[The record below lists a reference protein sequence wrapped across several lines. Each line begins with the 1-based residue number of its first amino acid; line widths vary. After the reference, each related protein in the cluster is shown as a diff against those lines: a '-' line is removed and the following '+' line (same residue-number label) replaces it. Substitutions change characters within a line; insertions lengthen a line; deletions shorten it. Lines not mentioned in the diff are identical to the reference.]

1 MNRKHAASKH
11 MLKRALTTL
20 LALCFAITTITAPV
34 SAAIGVNVNT
44 PTQQQI
50 REKMLQI
57 YQNHDFKVTYTQKP
71 VYKGPGYV
79 PGVLSDETLSGAV
92 DVLNGMRYIAGIP
105 SDVKLS
111 PEYVKMAQAGAL
123 VNAANGD
130 MDHRPKKPADMDD
143 SLYQLGYKGCSS
155 SNLNWYAD
163 NFKEAVEGWIAD
175 NNNVSGFNQGHRRW
189 CLNPTMQYTGFG
201 RVDDFNVMYAF
212 DRFNE
217 STPYTGVA
225 WPAQQMPLDFFNEDI
240 AWSISFGRPVNQNA
254 AVTLTRTRDNK
265 VWNFSNSASDGDFLV
280 ENTRYGQQGCVI
292 FLPKNVGMYKPG
304 DVFHVQVTENGSI
317 IADYDVTFFELQ
329 PVEKITLD
337 HTTLTMPEYGE
348 AELNATVY
356 PANASDD
363 TLYWKSSN
371 PKVVKLYEGYEGY
384 LESGKKGTAVIT
396 ARNKYGNVV
405 ASCKVKVVTAR
416 EYYKP
421 AKTSIKTLSA
431 GKNHSI
437 KVSWNK
443 VSCSGY
449 QIRYAT
455 NSSFKNYKTV
465 RVSGKSNLTKT
476 IKNLKKGKTYYVK
489 VRAYRNHYYSTYYG
503 AFSDVK
509 KIRCK

>member
-1 MNRKHAASKH
+1 MNRKHAAPKR
-11 MLKRALTTL
+11 MLKHALTTL

-34 SAAIGVNVNT
+34 SAATGVNVDT
-44 PTQQQI
+44 PTQDQI
-50 REKMLQI
+50 REKIQQI
-57 YQNHDFKVTYTQKP
+57 YQNHDFKVTYAQKP
-71 VYKGPGYV
+71 VYKGPGYAA
-79 PGVLSDETLSGAV
+79 GSLSDETLSSAI
-92 DVLNGMRYIAGIP
+92 DMLNGMRYIAGIP

-123 VNAANGD
+123 VNAANDD
-130 MDHRPKKPADMDD
+130 MDHRPQKPSGMDD

-155 SNLNWYAD
+155 SNLYWNVT

-175 NNNVSGFNQGHRRW
+175 DRNVSGFNQGHRRW

-201 RVDDFNVMYAF
+201 KVGAYSAMYAF
-212 DRFNE
+212 DRFSE
-217 STPYTGVA
+217 TTPYTGVA

-240 AWSISFGRPVNQNA
+240 AWSISFGRTVNQNA

-265 VWNFSNSASDGDFLV
+265 VWNFSNGSSDGEFLV
-280 ENTRYGQQGCVI
+280 ENSRYGQPGCVI
-292 FLPKNVGMYKPG
+292 FLPKDVGMYRPG
-304 DVFHVQVTENGSI
+304 DVFHVQITENGSI
-317 IADYDVTFFELQ
+317 IADYDVNFFEIQ
-329 PVEKITLD
+329 PVEKITLSR
-337 HTTLTMPEYGE
+337 TSLKMPEYGD
-348 AELNATVY
+348 AELNAKVY

-363 TLYWKSSN
+363 TVYWESSN
-371 PKVVKLYEGYEGY
+371 PKVVSVYEGYGGY
-384 LESGKKGTAVIT
+384 LEAGEKGSAVIT
-396 ARNKYGNVV
+396 ARNKYGTVT

-421 AKTSIKTLSA
+421 AKTSIKALSA

-443 VSCSGY
+443 VNCSGY

-489 VRAYRNHYYSTYYG
+489 VRAYRYHYYSTYYG